1 LIGAGDLDRGTEG
14 AVGTKRAE
22 TTLLLVGDIGA
33 GRRIGDGVTI
43 LAEVTSCAAASD
55 GTVGAVV
62 TGGADGA
69 LRERVHG
76 RADLRSIGTVGA
88 DLRVGSRRR
97 GERSKSSAMRH
108 HGGRSSTRGRWC
120 RRADRRRCCT
130 YHRGKE
136 WGGQYQRGST
146 YQTGK

>member
-88 DLRVGSRRR
+88 DLRVGRPSRADVAREASRRP
-97 GERSKSSAMRH
+97 
-108 HGGRSSTRGRWC
+108 
-120 RRADRRRCCT
+120 
-130 YHRGKE
+130 
-136 WGGQYQRGST
+136 
-146 YQTGK
+146 